1 MADTMN
7 VRPCLAE
14 AHPMFR
20 VAIAAVVL
28 TAAIPASAAE
38 HIVRMADAGYVP
50 AQISGRVGD
59 SLRFVNDDTMN
70 HNVFVPTGGFG
81 IDLGRQEPGD
91 ERTMT
96 LGKPG
101 TFEVECVFHGHMLLT
116 VSVQR

>member
-1 MADTMN
+1 
-7 VRPCLAE
+7 
-14 AHPMFR
+14 MFS
-20 VAIAAVVL
+20 VAIAAVAL

-38 HIVRMADAGYVP
+38 HLVRMADAGYVP

-59 SLRFVNDDTMN
+59 TLRFVNEDSIN
-70 HNVFVPTGGFG
+70 HTVFVPTSGFG
-81 IDLGRQEPGD
+81 IDLGQQEPGD

-101 TFEVECVFHGHMLLT
+101 VFEVECVFHGHMLLT